1 MENVIHGASI
11 GAGEDEP
18 VLVARVQTRPPHAAV
33 ASADGEAE
41 DDQSDNEPPEEEV
54 ELFKELWLSLQE
66 REQRLELRLMELD
79 SLREQEAAIREL
91 ESRASAAAVEAR
103 LLERKVASLQEE
115 NETLR
120 AQASELDAAR
130 TELGRARE
138 KLRALG
144 ARVEGEREEAR
155 REAAALREMVTEL
168 EKKGE
173 ERERALAEE
182 AAAMRKANVGLVEE
196 NRDLALRLQDA
207 EQAASSVNLV
217 IEEEDMAEEANE
229 LRKTNE
235 RLTRQIEQLHGDHC
249 KHVEELVY
257 LKWVNACLRHELRGN
272 DDQHPSSGQQD
283 HAGAGVPSS
292 AVELSKSMSYRSSE
306 KAKEL
311 MLRYGNLGLEG
322 FDPALFSPLNESLYG
337 DGHDQDHAVAV
348 AASAPEK
355 RAGHGKLKFLRNIK
369 KLLASG
375 SRKGH
380 GHGHEHKGKKK
391 APAAHD
397 EHFEKAIRWLSSHDA
412 LGAGDSSCESTP
424 LSSCQ
429 RTPLSSVTTVDSH
442 AARERGGGRETAAE
456 PAAASR
462 LPEEEEEEEAKLARS
477 KSDAGASYGRE
488 ATRYH
493 ALRPEH
499 PADVGPHHA
508 LHAPEKP
515 RRYSEELRSS

>member
-1 MENVIHGASI
+1 
-11 GAGEDEP
+11 
-18 VLVARVQTRPPHAAV
+18 
-33 ASADGEAE
+33 
-41 DDQSDNEPPEEEV
+41 
-54 ELFKELWLSLQE
+54 
-66 REQRLELRLMELD
+66 
-79 SLREQEAAIREL
+79 
-91 ESRASAAAVEAR
+91 
-103 LLERKVASLQEE
+103 
-115 NETLR
+115 
-120 AQASELDAAR
+120 
-130 TELGRARE
+130 
-138 KLRALG
+138 
-144 ARVEGEREEAR
+144 
-155 REAAALREMVTEL
+155 
-168 EKKGE
+168 
-173 ERERALAEE
+173 
-182 AAAMRKANVGLVEE
+182 
-196 NRDLALRLQDA
+196 
-207 EQAASSVNLV
+207 
-217 IEEEDMAEEANE
+217 MAEEANE